1 MQSDIYISSPYVSHS
16 LLPSL
21 LQRFAKTF
29 LPIHIDRKN
38 MGMSRVKEGSR
49 WRNVI
54 SLSDLHVL
62 FLHGG

>member
-21 LQRFAKTF
+21 LQRFVKTF
-29 LPIHIDRKN
+29 LPLHIDTKN
-38 MGMSRVKEGSR
+38 MGMSSVKEGSR
-49 WRNVI
+49 WRDVI
-54 SLSDLHVL
+54 SRSDLHVL